1 MDPFATNR
9 FLIKFRDRPES
20 ASSRF
25 SATLGV
31 SGPAIIF
38 TSEPLFRSIG
48 VTSAQ
53 GLTAS
58 GGVWRLAPAS
68 AELDQAEAWDH
79 CHNILAANPNAV
91 AVEPDLVQ
99 QWPVAVPTDTG
110 QKFGAAPLGPHAQ
123 DIGNGYAGVADDNY
137 WFRNNLHNQMDSALA
152 QTSGG
157 AGVRIAHLDTGYDP
171 NHKSLPRH
179 LRKDDLARN
188 FVDPDYP
195 NDATDR
201 SEGTIFNNFSH
212 GCGTLSIL
220 AGATVPGLK
229 PFGCAPEAEIVPVR
243 VANRVVLFSNS
254 SIAKGF
260 DYVHSLRNSETTR
273 VHVVSMSMGGLPSR
287 AWADA
292 INALYEAGVVVVTAA
307 GNNYGNA
314 PTHVV
319 VYPARFGRVIAACGV
334 MANGLPYAN
343 LPVKRMAGNYGP
355 EGKTRTAIAAYT
367 PNVPWARFGEPT
379 VVDFNGNGTSS
390 ATPQIAA
397 AAALWIEKHRAEFN
411 AYREDWMRVEAV
423 RKALFESAGKGDAAY
438 APELGNGMLRAAD
451 ALSHLAASASQLTQ
465 TPPDG
470 ADFAFL
476 KLLLGDAAPA
486 FAAVGPSKTSMLDLE
501 ARQVAAKAGLEARE
515 DSMSRAELVE
525 TMLARDDLSKPLR
538 AALEPAGVAVG
549 VTKVSVPKLPPSAA
563 TEAMERHF
571 IALAL
576 KPPVP
581 APPFR
586 RLRIYAY
593 DPGQETDPTMFDVS
607 VATVA
612 VPWEDG
618 LKPGPVGEY
627 LEVVDVDPA
636 TKACYAPVD
645 LNHPSILHESGLAP
659 SESNPQFHQQM
670 AYAVAMRTI
679 DRFERA
685 LGRKALWARR
695 RPMKEGEAA
704 PDDGYVRALRIYP
717 HALRDANAYYDPEKI
732 ALLFGYFPASD
743 SSGSVVRG
751 SVIFGVV
758 AHDIVA
764 HETTHAL
771 LDGLHPRYSERTNV
785 DMAAFHEAFADIVA
799 LFQHFSMPESLTRQ
813 IRRAQGSTTDIG
825 RRLGQLAQQFG
836 QAMGMHGALRRFV
849 GEVGSAVPKLDD
861 SIDEPHT
868 RGAILVS
875 AVFAAFLTIYKSR
888 CADLIR
894 LATNGSGILPG
905 GEISVDL
912 ANRLASEAS
921 KTAEHVL
928 NMCIRA
934 LDYCPPVNLEFGD
947 YLRAIITAD
956 RDLVRDD
963 SRGYRVAFIDA
974 FRERGIV
981 PYDIRR
987 LAEDSLLWEPPPM
1000 DAALA
1005 NEFSKV
1011 LPLLDQSW
1019 GLATDRAKAFQLS
1032 RRNAGVLKNWLVDP
1046 NEPGRKLLRQILGFE
1061 EPAKQWKN
1069 LVGDQTYSGEIRP
1082 IEVHS
1087 VRVCRRA
1094 GPDGSTKSTLVI
1106 EITQT
1111 FRADP
1116 DQTRY
1121 RGGCT
1126 LLFDLNTSRLD
1137 YVVRK
1142 RLLSPWS
1149 FKNQGGVQLTAM
1161 KAAADEGQVY
1171 YPPMDPLGRSK
1182 TFALMHRHG
1191 RQA

>member
-1 MDPFATNR
+1 MNIFESTR
-9 FLIKFRDRPES
+9 FLVKFRDRQGS
-20 ASSRF
+20 ASLRF
-25 SATLGV
+25 TARLGV
-31 SGPAIIF
+31 SGPAVTF
-38 TSEPLFRSIG
+38 TSEPLFHSIG

-53 GLTAS
+53 GLAAS
-58 GGVWRLAPAS
+58 GGVWRLATAS
-68 AELDQAEAWDH
+68 AQLDDAEAWDH
-79 CHNILAANPNAV
+79 CHDILAANPEAV
-91 AVEPDLVQ
+91 VVEPDLVQ
-99 QWPVAVPTDTG
+99 QWPVVAPLDTG
-110 QKFGAAPLGPHAQ
+110 QKFAAGTGGPRPQ
-123 DIGNGYAGVADDNY
+123 DIGGGYAGVVDDNY
-137 WFRNNLHNQMDSALA
+137 WFRNNAHNQMDSALA
-152 QTSGG
+152 QNRGDR
-157 AGVRIAHLDTGYDP
+157 VRIAHLDTGYDP
-171 NHKSLPRH
+171 DHKSLPKN
-179 LRKDDLARN
+179 LRKDLARN
-188 FVDPDYP
+188 FVDADKPK
-195 NDATDR
+195 DATDR
-201 SEGTIFNNFSH
+201 SEGTLFNNFSH

-229 PFGCAPEAEIVPVR
+229 PFGCAPDAEIVPVR
-243 VANRVVLFSNS
+243 VANRVVLFRNG
-254 SIAKGF
+254 SIAQGF
-260 DYVHSLRNSETTR
+260 DYVHSLCNSEATH
-273 VHVVSMSMGGLPSR
+273 VHVVSMSMGGLPSQS
-287 AWADA
+287 WADA
-292 INALYEAGVVVVTAA
+292 INGLYDAGVVVVTAA
-307 GNNYGNA
+307 GNNFGNA

-334 MANGLPYAN
+334 MANGVPYAN

-355 EGKTRTAIAAYT
+355 DGKMRTAIAAYT

-379 VVDFNGNGTSS
+379 VVDFDGNGTSA
-390 ATPQIAA
+390 ATPQVAA
-397 AAALWIEKHRAEFN
+397 AAAIWIDKHRAEYD

-423 RKALFESAGKGDAAY
+423 RKALFDTAAKGAAAL
-438 APELGNGMLRAAD
+438 APELGTGMLRAAD
-451 ALSHLAASASQLTQ
+451 ALSHQAAPASQLTQ
-465 TPPDG
+465 TPSDG
-470 ADFAFL
+470 SSFAFL
-476 KLLLGDAAPA
+476 KLLLGDFGPA
-486 FAAVGPSKTSMLDLE
+486 FAMVGPSKLAMLELE
-501 ARQVAAKAGLEARE
+501 ATQVAAKAGLEGRE
-515 DSMSRAELVE
+515 ETLSRPELVE
-525 TMLARDDLSKPLR
+525 ALLVRKDLSKPLR
-538 AALEPAGVAVG
+538 AALENAN
-549 VTKVSVPKLPPSAA
+549 VSGGAPKPKVPKPPPTPAM
-563 TEAMERHF
+563 EAMDQHF
-571 IALAL
+571 IKLAL
-576 KPPVP
+576 KPPIP
-581 APPFR
+581 DPPFR

-593 DPGQETDPTMFDVS
+593 DPGQQTDPTMFDVS
-607 VATVA
+607 VATVT
-612 VPWEDG
+612 VSWERD

-636 TKACYAPVD
+636 SNACYAPVN
-645 LNHPSILHESGLAP
+645 LNHPNILHESGLAP

-670 AYAVAMRTI
+670 AYAVTMRTI

-695 RPMKEGEAA
+695 RPAKKGEIV
-704 PDDGYVRALRIYP
+704 PDDGYVRKLRVYP
-717 HALRDANAYYDPEKI
+717 HALREANAYYDPEKI
-732 ALLFGYFPASD
+732 ALLFGYFPAAD

-758 AHDIVA
+758 SHDIVA

-813 IRRAQGSTTDIG
+813 IRKAQGSTIDIG

-836 QAMGMHGALRRFV
+836 QATGMHGALRRFV
-849 GEVGSAVPKLDD
+849 GEVGASAPVLTDD
-861 SIDEPHT
+861 MTEPHT

-875 AVFAAFLTIYKSR
+875 AVFAAFLTIYQSR

-963 SRGYRVAFIDA
+963 NRGYRVAFIDA

-1000 DAALA
+1000 DPELA
-1005 NEFSKV
+1005 SKFSEI
-1011 LPLLDQSW
+1011 LPMLDQSW
-1019 GLATDRAKAFQLS
+1019 GLAIDRAKAFELS
-1032 RRNAGVLKNWLVDP
+1032 QKNAGTLQKWLTDP
-1046 NEPGRKLLRQILGFE
+1046 NDPTRRLLRQILGFE
-1061 EPAKQWKN
+1061 EPAKSWTGMI
-1069 LVGDQTYSGEIRP
+1069 GDQSYSGEIRP

-1087 VRVCRRA
+1087 VRVCRRT
-1094 GPDGSTKSTLVI
+1094 GPDGSVKSTLVI
-1106 EITQT
+1106 ELTQT

-1116 DQTRY
+1116 NQGRY

-1126 LLFDLNTSRLD
+1126 LLFDLNAARLD

-1142 RLLSPWS
+1142 RLFSPWS
-1149 FKNQGGVQLTAM
+1149 FKNQGKVQLAAM
-1161 KAAADEGQVY
+1161 AAAMDGGQVY
-1171 YPPMDPLGRSK
+1171 YAPDDPLGRGK
-1182 TFALMHRHG
+1182 TFAMMHRYG
-1191 RQA
+1191 RQS

>member
-1 MDPFATNR
+1 MNDFETNR
-9 FLIKFRDRPES
+9 FLIKFRDGQAPSLRIS
-20 ASSRF
+20 AR
-25 SATLGV
+25 LGMN
-31 SGPAIIF
+31 GPALTF
-38 TSEPLFRSIG
+38 AVKPLFRSIG
-48 VTSAQ
+48 AAGARGVA
-53 GLTAS
+53 AS
-58 GGVWRLAPAS
+58 GGAWQIAEAS
-68 AELDQAEAWDH
+68 AQLDPGEAWDH
-79 CHNILAANPNAV
+79 CHDILAANPNAV

-99 QWPVAVPTDTG
+99 QWPVAAPTDSG
-110 QKFGAAPLGPHAQ
+110 QKFGAAAGGPHPQ

-137 WFRNNLHNQMDSALA
+137 WFRNNSHNQMDSAFA
-152 QTSGG
+152 QTNGG

-171 NHKSLPRH
+171 NHKSLPKN
-179 LRKDDLARN
+179 LRQNLAKN
-188 FVDPDYP
+188 FVDSDYP
-195 NDATDR
+195 NDATDK
-201 SEGTIFNNFSH
+201 SDGLFNNFSH

-220 AGATVPGLK
+220 AGATVPGLR
-229 PFGCAPEAEIVPVR
+229 PFGCAPNADIVPVR

-254 SIAKGF
+254 SIAQGL
-260 DYVHSLRNSETTR
+260 DYVHSLRNSDDTR

-287 AWADA
+287 SWADA

-307 GNNYGNA
+307 GNNYGNL

-334 MANGLPYAN
+334 MADGVPYAN

-355 EGKTRTAIAAYT
+355 DAKMGTAIAAYT

-379 VVDFNGNGTSS
+379 VVDFTGNGTSS
-390 ATPQIAA
+390 ATPQVAA
-397 AAALWIEKHRAEFN
+397 AAALWIEKHRSDLN
-411 AYREDWMRVEAV
+411 NYREDWMRVEAV
-423 RKALFESAGKGDAAY
+423 RKALFESAAKGAAAF

-451 ALSHLAASASQLTQ
+451 ALSRPAAPASQLTQ
-465 TPPDG
+465 TPADG

-476 KLLLGDAAPA
+476 KLLLGDSGPA
-486 FAAVGPSKTSMLDLE
+486 FAAVGPSKAAMLDLE
-501 ARQVAAKAGLEARE
+501 ATQVAAKAGLDGREA
-515 DSMSRAELVE
+515 SMSRADIVE
-525 TMLARDDLSKPLR
+525 AMLARDDISKPLR
-538 AALEPAGVAVG
+538 AALTNTGVVAAPARKSS
-549 VTKVSVPKLPPSAA
+549 TPRPPMTPAASA
-563 TEAMERHF
+563 MNQHF
-571 IALAL
+571 IKLAL
-576 KPPVP
+576 KPPILPP
-581 APPFR
+581 AFR

-612 VPWEDG
+612 VPWEDE

-627 LEVVDVDPA
+627 IEVVDIDPA
-636 TKACYAPVD
+636 SNACYAPVN
-645 LNHPSILHESGLAP
+645 LNDPIILHESGLAP
-659 SESNPQFHQQM
+659 SESSPQFHQQM
-670 AYAVAMRTI
+670 AYAVSMRTI
-679 DRFERA
+679 QRFELA
-685 LGRKALWARR
+685 LGRKALWAHRR
-695 RPMKEGEAA
+695 WTKNGGPL
-704 PDDGYVRALRIYP
+704 PNNGYVQRLRIYP
-717 HALRDANAYYDPEKI
+717 HALREANAYYDPEKI
-732 ALLFGYFPASD
+732 ALLFGYFPAAD
-743 SSGSVVRG
+743 SSGSVVSG
-751 SVIFGVV
+751 SVIFGAV

-771 LDGLHPRYSERTNV
+771 LDGLHPRYSERTNL

-813 IRRAQGSTTDIG
+813 IRKAQGSATDIG

-861 SIDEPHT
+861 RVDEPHT

-875 AVFAAFLTIYKSR
+875 AVFASFLTIYQSR
-888 CADLIR
+888 SADLIR

-905 GEISVDL
+905 GDISVDL

-981 PYDIRR
+981 PYDIKR

-1000 DAALA
+1000 DPDLA
-1005 NEFSKV
+1005 NEFSTV
-1011 LPLLDQSW
+1011 LPLLDLRW
-1019 GLATDRAKAFQLS
+1019 GMAIDRAAAFDLS
-1032 RRNAGVLKNWLVDP
+1032 RKNAGLLKNWLVDP
-1046 NEPGRKLLRQILGFE
+1046 NEPKRPLLRQILGFE
-1061 EPAKQWKN
+1061 EPDKQWTG
-1069 LVGDQTYSGEIRP
+1069 VFGGQQYSGEIHP

-1087 VRVCRRA
+1087 VRVCRRT
-1094 GPDGSTKSTLVI
+1094 GPDGLPKSTLVI

-1111 FRADP
+1111 ILANP
-1116 DQTRY
+1116 DAAHY

-1126 LLFDLNTSRLD
+1126 LLFDLDKSRLD
-1137 YVVRK
+1137 YVIRK

-1149 FKNQGGVQLTAM
+1149 FKTQGEVQVAAM
-1161 KAAADEGQVY
+1161 KAAADEGLIY
-1171 YPPMDPLGRSK
+1171 YPPDDPLGRSK
-1182 TFALMHRHG
+1182 TFAMMHRHG